1 MNRFQVLR
9 NLQKQPQES
18 VLEKK
23 MFFLA
28 RWWWCFLNVSCYE
41 QLKIQGSESCRNSII
56 ILKRHVNLQAFT
68 VIFPTSIKGTWT
80 EAYLEPSRTSTMEFF
95 CENSWRLKPVNYFR
109 KRGQSYVLHLVLKY
123 TSVECPSIAEILTTE
138 ISQEW
143 QFKIVDFPRSV
154 LKIAVQEH
162 KDFWSIICNERR
174 PHLRSYN

>member
-1 MNRFQVLR
+1 MILRAAGFINPIIFMNRFQVLR

-56 ILKRHVNLQAFT
+56 ILKRHVNPQAFT

-109 KRGQSYVLHLVLKY
+109 KRGQSYVLHLVLNTPLLNVPVLLKFWH
-123 TSVECPSIAEILTTE
+123 L
-138 ISQEW
+138 
-143 QFKIVDFPRSV
+143 KFPRSGN
-154 LKIAVQEH
+154 LRL
-162 KDFWSIICNERR
+162 SISRGVF
-174 PHLRSYN
+174 